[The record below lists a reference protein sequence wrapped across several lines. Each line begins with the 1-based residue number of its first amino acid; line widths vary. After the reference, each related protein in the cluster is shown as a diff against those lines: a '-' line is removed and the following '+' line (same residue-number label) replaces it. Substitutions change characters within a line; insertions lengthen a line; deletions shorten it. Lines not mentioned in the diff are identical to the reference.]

1 MLRMDGLNEL
11 SEDTL
16 EAKDVKIYYLDTLVL
31 YLLGNRIGVKKA
43 REYRNLRAA
52 KEWHDWAV
60 RFMNSKRRRIARLV
74 RILGKNSLDDV
85 FGCLFC
91 VH

>member
-16 EAKDVKIYYLDTLVL
+16 EAKDVKIYYLDTLVI

-43 REYRNLRAA
+43 RE
-52 KEWHDWAV
+52 
-60 RFMNSKRRRIARLV
+60 
-74 RILGKNSLDDV
+74 
-85 FGCLFC
+85 
-91 VH
+91 